1 MSFSEIKDD
10 CSSIFFLKRQQ
21 LLKLSDG
28 LLIVPG
34 TTTGK
39 MVAYF
44 EKFFGVARNQK
55 IPCDSSIQNDDESQ
69 LLNDGD
75 SKAYRSVI
83 GLFLYVARDRVDVMY
98 AMKELSSCMSCPTV
112 CALQRLRKL
121 FVHQWQFC
129 MCFKQNPKR
138 CLIEFSRARVA
149 QHGFR
154 LLRCDFPEALHGVP
168 YR

>member
-1 MSFSEIKDD
+1 MPAVISKFNVSFSEIKDD

-55 IPCDSSIQNDDESQ
+55 IPCDSSIQTEDLSAS
-69 LLNDGD
+69 LNSAD
-75 SKAYRSVI
+75 AYALRSVV
-83 GLFLYVARDRVDVMY
+83 G
-98 AMKELSSCMSCPTV
+98 TV
-112 CALQRLRKL
+112 L
-121 FVHQWQFC
+121 
-129 MCFKQNPKR
+129 
-138 CLIEFSRARVA
+138 
-149 QHGFR
+149 
-154 LLRCDFPEALHGVP
+154 
-168 YR
+168 